1 MNQIGMLLLETYVGS
16 LGTLTSSGVGV
27 FVVEVELITILEV
40 VVGIS
45 SVEERI
51 AGGLRMPASN
61 FIHPPPGLTKII
73 ISKQMQL

>member
-16 LGTLTSSGVGV
+16 LGTLTSSGVV

-40 VVGIS
+40 VVGVS

-51 AGGLRMPASN
+51 GGGLRMPASN
-61 FIHPPPGLTKII
+61 FIHPPPGWTKM